1 MPKTVLLK
9 PLDNSCFDEENKK
22 QIKENAEKI
31 KQVLDNMEYGEDV
44 CFENFL
50 NKLQLTEES
59 YTLAISVTR
68 YF

>member
-1 MPKTVLLK
+1 MLLK
-9 PLDNSCFDEENKK
+9 PLDNSCYDEENKK
-22 QIKENAEKI
+22 EIKENAEKI
-31 KQVLDNMEYGEDV
+31 KEVLDNMEYGEDV